1 MSPAVFTA
9 VLVAAAMH
17 AVWNAMVK
25 VQLDRFA
32 SITLMSSGMGTM
44 ALILSPFVDFPHWG
58 VWPFIFAS
66 AAFQQ
71 GYKLCL
77 IKAYAAGDL
86 AQVYPLA
93 RGSAPLLT
101 TIGAMV
107 LINEYPGSWAVFG
120 IGLLCAGTILMS
132 LRGGG
137 LQKLNRE
144 ALAYAFSTSF
154 FIACYT
160 LADGNG
166 VRLASSAYSYAV
178 WLFITDGTI
187 SFLLAMCLRGP
198 VILPVMAR
206 SWKIGLAVGAL
217 SAASYGIAMWA
228 MTLAPIGAVAAL
240 RESSILFA
248 MIISVVV
255 LREGLG
261 PWRLVAGI
269 LIVGGVMA
277 LRLA

>member
-1 MSPAVFTA
+1 MSPVVFTA
-9 VLVAAAMH
+9 VLLAAAMH

-25 VQLDRFA
+25 VHLDRFV
-32 SITLMSSGMGTM
+32 SITLMSAGMGTM
-44 ALILSPFVDFPHWG
+44 ALIASPFVTFPQWG
-58 VWPFIFAS
+58 VWPFIIAS
-66 AAFQQ
+66 AIFQQ
-71 GYKLCL
+71 GYKFCL
-77 IKAYAAGDL
+77 IKAYGAGDL

-101 TIGAMV
+101 TVGALV
-107 LINEYPGSWAVFG
+107 LINEHPGIWAVFG
-120 IGLLCAGTILMS
+120 IALSCAGTILMS

-137 LQKLNRE
+137 LEKLNRE
-144 ALAYAFSTSF
+144 AIAYAFSTSF

-166 VRLASSAYSYAV
+166 VRMAASAFSYAA

-187 SFLLAMCLRGP
+187 SLVVALVLRGTA
-198 VILPVMAR
+198 ILPVMAR
-206 SWKIGLAVGAL
+206 SWKIGVGVGGL

-248 MIISVVV
+248 MIISVVF
-255 LREGLG
+255 LHEPLG
-261 PWRLVAGI
+261 RWRFVAGV

>member
-1 MSPAVFTA
+1 MSPTVFAA
-9 VLVAAAMH
+9 VLFAAAMH

-25 VQLDRFA
+25 VHLDRFV
-32 SITLMSSGMGTM
+32 SITLMSVGMGTM
-44 ALILSPFVDFPHWG
+44 ALIVSPFVPFPAWG
-58 VWPFIFAS
+58 VWPFIIAS
-66 AAFQQ
+66 AVFQQ
-71 GYKLCL
+71 GYKMSL

-101 TIGAMV
+101 TIGAML
-107 LINEYPGSWAVFG
+107 LIDEHPGTWAVFG
-120 IGLLCAGTILMS
+120 IALLCAGTLLMS

-137 LQKLNRE
+137 LEKLNRE
-144 ALAYAFSTSF
+144 AIAYAFATSF

-166 VRLASSAYSYAV
+166 VRTAVSAMSYAV
-178 WLFITDGTI
+178 WLYITDGMI
-187 SFLLAMCLRGP
+187 SLALALVRRGFG
-198 VILPVMAR
+198 VLPVMAR
-206 SWKIGLAVGAL
+206 SWRIGLGIGAL

-240 RESSILFA
+240 RETSILFA
-248 MIISVVV
+248 MAISVVF

-261 PWRLVAGI
+261 PWRI
-269 LIVGGVMA
+269 LSGLLIIGGVMA